1 MNKIVFNF
9 ENDIQEELS
18 FEITESFDISKSV
31 IFDVTENRIKEN
43 RWDLKEKKDS
53 SILNDFIKSVFNSLH
68 NNSIISVIIQL
79 EQAQQEYYII
89 REEIDQITYN
99 IFGKKEENKIDE
111 DLTLCQLSII
121 LK

>member
-9 ENDIQEELS
+9 ENDIQEELI
-18 FEITESFDISKSV
+18 FEITENFDISKSV
-31 IFDVTENRIKEN
+31 IFDVTENHIKEN
-43 RWDLKEKKDS
+43 RWDLKEKKNS

-68 NNSIISVIIQL
+68 NNNIISIIIQL
-79 EQAQQEYYII
+79 EQAQKEYYII

-99 IFGKKEENKIDE
+99 IFGKKEENKMDE